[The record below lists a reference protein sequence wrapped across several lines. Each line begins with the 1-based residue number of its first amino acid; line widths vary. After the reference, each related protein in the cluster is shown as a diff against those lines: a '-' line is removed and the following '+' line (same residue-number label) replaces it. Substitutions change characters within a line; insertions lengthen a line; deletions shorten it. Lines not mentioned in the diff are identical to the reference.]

1 MSGAAQL
8 GKDEARAI
16 ARAALAELGEDGP
29 WGLGC
34 LKNREQPLPEQVF
47 CAATPHRRIA
57 VKVYAPA
64 SAGKARAQA
73 DRQRV
78 VAQAGIAPEV
88 LFFDDARLVLGMAYL
103 DAPNLRA
110 LWPHRCGSARLGL
123 LTASGRWLRRL
134 HDLEAQPHPFRPK
147 GHVSWM
153 ERVLGWHA
161 DGSRTYPDAED
172 FAAKTEELTAM
183 APALRGLPAWRAVTH
198 RDLHLSNLLATPEV
212 VVGVDYENAKHDEPL
227 RDLVTLLIDAM
238 AEAGEHTPRP
248 MASALSKG
256 YGACEI
262 PPEAVL
268 FLQRTFALGEWSRMP
283 ESPSVAQSARY
294 LAARAVIA
302 ADVEGSNTLHWQTL
316 PR

>member
-16 ARAALAELGEDGP
+16 ARAALADLGEDGP

-34 LKNREQPLPEQVF
+34 LKNREHPLPEQVF
-47 CAATPHRRIA
+47 CAATPYRRIA

-78 VAQAGIAPEV
+78 VAQAGIAPKV
-88 LFFDDARLVLGMAYL
+88 IFFDDARLVLGMAYV
-103 DAPNLRA
+103 DTPNLRA
-110 LWPHRCGSARLGL
+110 LWPHQGASGQLDL
-123 LTASGRWLRRL
+123 LEAAGRWLRRL
-134 HDLEAQPHPFRPK
+134 HDLEAQPHPFRPR

-153 ERVLGWHA
+153 ERVLAWQA
-161 DGSRTYPDAED
+161 DGTRNYPDAKD
-172 FAAKTEELTAM
+172 FAAEAEELTAM

-198 RDLHLSNLLATPEV
+198 RDLHLSNLLATAE
-212 VVGVDYENAKHDEPL
+212 GVIGLDYENAKHDEPL

-238 AEAGEHTPRP
+238 AEAGDHTPRS
-248 MASALSKG
+248 MAAALSKG

-262 PPEAVL
+262 PAEAVL
-268 FLQRTFALGEWSRMP
+268 FLQRTFALGEWSRTP
-283 ESPSVAQSARY
+283 ESASVAQSARY
-294 LAARAVIA
+294 YAARAVIS
-302 ADVEGSNTLHWQTL
+302 ADAPLFG
-316 PR
+316 